1 VKWLI
6 DNQLPHQL
14 CTALK
19 KRGHEAVHVSELLNA
34 HRTKDE
40 HIRRKA
46 DKEGYIVVSKDE
58 DFLDSYRVENSP
70 TRLVHVSTGNMR
82 NRELIFLFMRFLDDI
97 CGCMDEGG
105 LVELDR
111 TRLIIR

>member
-1 VKWLI
+1 MKWLI

-19 KRGHEAVHVSELLNA
+19 QRGHEAIHVSELRDA
-34 HRTKDE
+34 HRTKDAY
-40 HIRRKA
+40 IREKA
-46 DKEGYIVVSKDE
+46 DTEGHIVVSKDE
-58 DFLDSYRVENSP
+58 DFLDSYRVHNSP
-70 TRLVHVSTGNMR
+70 ARLVHVSTGNIG

-97 CGCMDEGG
+97 CDCMNDGG

-111 TRLIIR
+111 TSLIIR